1 MVPATMAMMDVIFIL
16 LAVFLSVSQ
25 IRKSTG
31 KVDLPEVSDAVATGE
46 RDPAYE
52 PVRFVI
58 HLTSDGR
65 VGFDREV
72 FHTREM
78 FFERFRVEMAKAKRG
93 DRGVVAEI
101 VSDRHAESGEMVDL
115 INFLTKQGVKRLE
128 FLAVERGK

>member
-1 MVPATMAMMDVIFIL
+1 MVPATMALMDVIFIL

-25 IRKSTG
+25 IRKSTV

-46 RDPAYE
+46 RDPAFE
-52 PVRFVI
+52 PLRVVI

-65 VGFDREV
+65 IGFEGEV

-78 FFERFRVEMAKAKRG
+78 FFERFRVEMAKKKRE

-101 VSDRHAESGEMVDL
+101 VSDRRAESGEMVDL
-115 INFLTKQGVKRLE
+115 INFLTKQGIKRLE